1 MKIIIRF
8 ATYEVG
14 AELYDTPTGRAI
26 YRMLPIQ
33 QNVNTWG
40 EEIYFP
46 ISVNP
51 PLEADAS
58 KKVTVGDLAYWPRL
72 PAFCI
77 FFGPT
82 PASTDETPVAASA
95 VNIFGRLTTIEPE
108 KLKKIPIGEN
118 VKVLKADRQ

>member
-8 ATYEVG
+8 ATYEVE
-14 AELYDTPTGRAI
+14 ADLYDTPTGRSI
-26 YRMLPIQ
+26 YQMLPIQ

-46 ISVNP
+46 IPVTP

-58 KKVTVGDLAYWPRL
+58 AKVTVGDLAYWPKL

-82 PASTDETPVAASA
+82 PASRDEAPVAASP
-95 VNIFGRLTTIEPE
+95 VNIFGRLNTIEPE

-118 VKVLKADRQ
+118 VKVLKADQH

>member
-8 ATYEVG
+8 ATYEVA
-14 AELYDTPTGRAI
+14 AELYDTPTGRSI
-26 YRMLPIQ
+26 YQMLPIQ

-46 ISVNP
+46 VSVFP
-51 PLEADAS
+51 PLESDAS
-58 KKVTVGDLAYWPRL
+58 AAVTVGDLAFWPKL

-82 PASTDETPVAASA
+82 PASSDENPVAASP

-118 VKVLKADRQ
+118 VKVLRAGQS

>member
-8 ATYEVG
+8 ATYEVE
-14 AELYDTPTGRAI
+14 ADLYDTPTGRSI
-26 YRMLPIQ
+26 YQMLPIQ

-46 ISVNP
+46 IHVTP

-58 KKVTVGDLAYWPRL
+58 AEVTVGDLAYWPKL

-82 PASTDETPVAASA
+82 PASTDETPVAASP
-95 VNIFGRLTTIEPE
+95 VNIFGRLTAIEPE

-118 VKVLKADRQ
+118 VKVLKADQH

>member
-8 ATYEVG
+8 ATYQVE
-14 AELYDTPTGRAI
+14 AELYDTPTGRSI

-33 QNVNTWG
+33 KNVNTWG

-46 ISVNP
+46 ISEDI
-51 PLEADAS
+51 PLEPDAS
-58 KKVTVGDLAYWPRL
+58 AKVTVGDLAYWPRL

-82 PASTDETPVAASA
+82 PASTGDTPMAASA
-95 VNIFGRLTTIEPE
+95 VNICGRLTTIEPE
-108 KLKKIPIGEN
+108 KLKRIPIGEN
-118 VKVLKADRQ
+118 VKVLRPDQD